1 VQRLG
6 PKPACAPARL
16 WRADSA
22 RPAVKFLW
30 ERCEYSFTE
39 LSRQG
44 RDMRFF
50 AFLGYTVENPLQ
62 DWERG
67 RFGVFE
73 TQFYYSSAA
82 CGRNQA

>member
-1 VQRLG
+1 
-6 PKPACAPARL
+6 
-16 WRADSA
+16 
-22 RPAVKFLW
+22 
-30 ERCEYSFTE
+30 
-39 LSRQG
+39 
-44 RDMRFF
+44 MRFF